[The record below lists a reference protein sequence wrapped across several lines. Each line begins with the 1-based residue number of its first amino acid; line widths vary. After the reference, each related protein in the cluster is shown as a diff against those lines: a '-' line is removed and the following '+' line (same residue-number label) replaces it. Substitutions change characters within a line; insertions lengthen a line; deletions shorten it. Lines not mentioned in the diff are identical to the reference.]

1 MVEICHSKNVKCKSP
16 NNLYFTTIHVFKV
29 MQINGP
35 NISSSVG
42 AARKVSLNWSQKTMT
57 CHSSNCFSNPPNQ

>member
-42 AARKVSLNWSQKTMT
+42 AARKMYVEAYET
-57 CHSSNCFSNPPNQ
+57 SSSIL